1 MNFQPQIDL
10 RTGKITGAEALLRWN
25 SEQWGNVSPAEFVPI
40 LEDTGLIGIVGEMV
54 LTRACEAYMAL
65 KDKLVP
71 DFQIAVNLSGRQF
84 KGGQLVSYIRQLLSE
99 TGMSPQNLELEITE
113 SILMDNTDLAIT
125 TLNELSAM
133 GMTLAIDDFGTGY
146 SSLSYLKQFPL
157 NVLKIDRSFVRDVN
171 DDENDAA
178 IVDAIIAMSHR
189 LQLNVVAE
197 GVETKEQ
204 LAFLQAHDC
213 ERVQGYYFSKPLDFL
228 AFSQFIEQ
236 GVQGL

>member
-1 MNFQPQIDL
+1 
-10 RTGKITGAEALLRWN
+10 
-25 SEQWGNVSPAEFVPI
+25 
-40 LEDTGLIGIVGEMV
+40 
-54 LTRACEAYMAL
+54 
-65 KDKLVP
+65 
-71 DFQIAVNLSGRQF
+71 
-84 KGGQLVSYIRQLLSE
+84 
-99 TGMSPQNLELEITE
+99 MSPKNLELEITE

-213 ERVQGYYFSKPLDFL
+213 ERVQGYYFSKPLGFS

-236 GVQGL
+236 DVQGL